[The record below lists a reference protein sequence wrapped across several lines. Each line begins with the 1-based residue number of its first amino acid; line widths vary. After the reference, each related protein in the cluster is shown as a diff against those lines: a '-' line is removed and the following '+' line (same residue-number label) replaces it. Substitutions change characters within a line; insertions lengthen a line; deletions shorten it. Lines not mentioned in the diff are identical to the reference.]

1 MVFGSN
7 IGNMDN
13 YEFLK
18 EIQKCNT
25 KDDIENFIDS
35 KYLIVVDAGIFCDD
49 EVNVNIRFND
59 KPIIDNLKDDI
70 SDLIFS

>member
-25 KDDIENFIDS
+25 KEDIEKFRESFN
-35 KYLIVVDAGIFCDD
+35 GI
-49 EVNVNIRFND
+49 
-59 KPIIDNLKDDI
+59 
-70 SDLIFS
+70 